1 MHFCEQ
7 RSSQLK
13 MNHDILMYRLHTWTG
28 FGELKAE
35 FVEPVA
41 SAGEQSKGDSLQCPG
56 IKLQPNGVGSVKT
69 YSQGEAVSIGNY
81 ASLAEAGFAY
91 ESAAGHPPFPV
102 AGTDAFSG
110 PVTNLD
116 PSRCVWFFYLYCLF
130 FYSSSMSYFLLYL
143 VLDLGSTQL
152 V

>member
-1 MHFCEQ
+1 
-7 RSSQLK
+7 
-13 MNHDILMYRLHTWTG
+13 MNHHILMYCLHTWTG

-35 FVEPVA
+35 YVEPVA

-56 IKLQPNGVGSVKT
+56 IKLLPNGVRTVT
-69 YSQGEAVSIGNY
+69 AYSQGEAVPIANY
-81 ASLAEAGFAY
+81 ASLAEAGLAY
-91 ESAAGHPPFPV
+91 ESAAGHPPFPI
-102 AGTDAFSG
+102 AGTDASSG

-130 FYSSSMSYFLLYL
+130 FYSSLMSDFLLYL

>member
-1 MHFCEQ
+1 
-7 RSSQLK
+7 
-13 MNHDILMYRLHTWTG
+13 MYCLHTWTG

-35 FVEPVA
+35 YVEPVA

-56 IKLQPNGVGSVKT
+56 IKLLPNGVRTVT
-69 YSQGEAVSIGNY
+69 AYSQGEAVPIANY
-81 ASLAEAGFAY
+81 ASLAEAGLAY
-91 ESAAGHPPFPV
+91 ESAAGHPPFPI
-102 AGTDAFSG
+102 AGTDASSG

-130 FYSSSMSYFLLYL
+130 FYSSLMSDFLLYL

>member
-1 MHFCEQ
+1 
-7 RSSQLK
+7 
-13 MNHDILMYRLHTWTG
+13 MNHHILMFCLHTWTG
-28 FGELKAE
+28 FGQHKAK

-41 SAGEQSKGDSLQCPG
+41 SAGEQSKGNSLQCTG
-56 IKLQPNGVGSVKT
+56 IKLQPNGVGSVT
-69 YSQGEAVSIGNY
+69 AYSQGEAVSIGNH

-91 ESAAGHPPFPV
+91 ESAAGHPPFPI
-102 AGTDAFSG
+102 AGTDASSG

-130 FYSSSMSYFLLYL
+130 FYSSLMSDFLLYL